1 MNAINLSKQLQRL
14 QSPVTS
20 SSLPPAP
27 APPFTPSAATSRV
40 SRSCELLWGSL
51 RACLAALWATVRI
64 SYCPRKGRKQTAATT
79 TTHTVERG
87 GNQQVPLNYAN
98 SFHFSFAATSRIRHV
113 VLALKYL
120 KQYNMEIS
128 RRCNTLTAATWLLL
142 PLLPTTPPLG
152 PSSRHHPFRHAIK
165 EYFVN
170 SSQLLVVGVKGR
182 GGCAAVNAAGSTH
195 THTHMRVYACLVHS
209 PPSLCRL
216 LQLLPGLLPALLLC
230 LRCGSWSGSVSW
242 SWSWLGSGSGSLL
255 AARR

>member
-1 MNAINLSKQLQRL
+1 MSYCGAHYALVWLRSGPRCVLVIALAKAESKQQQQKQQQHTR
-14 QSPVTS
+14 
-20 SSLPPAP
+20 
-27 APPFTPSAATSRV
+27 R
-40 SRSCELLWGSL
+40 REGG
-51 RACLAALWATVRI
+51 
-64 SYCPRKGRKQTAATT
+64 GR
-79 TTHTVERG
+79 

-120 KQYNMEIS
+120 KQFNMEIS

-209 PPSLCRL
+209 SPSLCRL
-216 LQLLPGLLPALLLC
+216 LQLLPALLLC

-242 SWSWLGSGSGSLL
+242 SWLGSGSGSGSLL